1 MSSEDKHVSMCN
13 SSLLAFQGPLA
24 HCLLEELVVM
34 GVGNPVREDDIKSL
48 LSVRPP
54 PEFFSGSGGASKSE
68 LARHRRPHS
77 RFPR

>member
-1 MSSEDKHVSMCN
+1 MR
-13 SSLLAFQGPLA
+13 LIPLA

-54 PEFFSGSGGASKSE
+54 PEFFQLASGFLNDSAESFVITSFGE
-68 LARHRRPHS
+68 
-77 RFPR
+77 